1 MVVDATQIKIDNM
14 LIKLHRITQEL
25 GSMTYQVKK
34 LQEEHRSTKNLSHV
48 SGGGPPQ
55 PRIVAQDRPG
65 AGATPKED

>member
-25 GSMTYQVKK
+25 GSMTNQVKELRK
-34 LQEEHRSTKNLSHV
+34 EYRSTKNLSHV

-55 PRIVAQDRPG
+55 PLIVDPDRRG
-65 AGATPKED
+65 AGALPEED